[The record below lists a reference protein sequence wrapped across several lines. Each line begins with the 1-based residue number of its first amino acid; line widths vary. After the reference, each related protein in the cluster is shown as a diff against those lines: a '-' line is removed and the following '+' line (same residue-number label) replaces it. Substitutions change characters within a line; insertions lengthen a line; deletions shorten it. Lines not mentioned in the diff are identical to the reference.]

1 MATLGAYAKAGK
13 QGAAY
18 FKELVSEGQALEKQG
33 KDIYSEQVESA
44 SSKIEEL
51 RSEFKS
57 RVDSATGGRMDKV
70 VDSIEKGRAQLL
82 GRVGIPSRT
91 ELQKLSAKLD
101 ELSAS
106 LKGAKLG

>member
-1 MATLGAYAKAGK
+1 
-13 QGAAY
+13 
-18 FKELVSEGQALEKQG
+18 
-33 KDIYSEQVESA
+33 
-44 SSKIEEL
+44 
-51 RSEFKS
+51 
-57 RVDSATGGRMDKV
+57 MDKV
-70 VDSIEKGRAQLL
+70 GDSIEKGRAQLL

>member
-1 MATLGAYAKAGK
+1 MPK
-13 QGAAY
+13 QASRVAAY

-33 KDIYSEQVESA
+33 KDIYLGAGGKAA

-82 GRVGIPSRT
+82 GRVGIPSPH
-91 ELQKLSAKLD
+91 
-101 ELSAS
+101 
-106 LKGAKLG
+106 